1 MSRDFESFVHD
12 MSNTLLGLDSKFM
25 QIFGKPALRPE
36 FRLIALIVS
45 AGPISVKEAMY
56 DSSMSHRAFY
66 MLLDKLK
73 NQKIVELTGDD
84 GDARVRKIHLSK
96 TCIDDVDALFSH
108 INNNSDSDKN
118 SNTEI
123 KSSNIYF
130 IHENE
135 HHSRNSNT

>member
-1 MSRDFESFVHD
+1 
-12 MSNTLLGLDSKFM
+12 M

-45 AGPISVKEAMY
+45 AGPISVKEAKY